1 MRAAVATAAAEA
13 AEEEGSR
20 AATSHGY
27 NGKHAWQQKEA
38 AAHALYSRRLQVLPL
53 SARVIR
59 QHTSAYV
66 VIRQHTAAHALY
78 SRRLQVL
85 PVSARGPDSSFV
97 TVLQARVL
105 YISRQQTSLYV
116 SAYY

>member
-27 NGKHAWQQKEA
+27 NGKQAWQQKEA
-38 AAHALYSRRLQVLPL
+38 AAHALYSRRLQVLPV

-66 VIRQHTAAHALY
+66 CIRRHT
-78 SRRLQVL
+78 
-85 PVSARGPDSSFV
+85 
-97 TVLQARVL
+97 
-105 YISRQQTSLYV
+105 
-116 SAYY
+116 SAYGCACSLLPPLAGVACFRTRPRF

>member
-13 AEEEGSR
+13 AEEEGFR
-20 AATSHGY
+20 AATSHGD

-66 VIRQHTAAHALY
+66 VIRQHTSAYGCACSL
-78 SRRLQVL
+78 L
-85 PVSARGPDSSFV
+85 PPLAGVASVSARGPDSSFV
-97 TVLQARVL
+97 TVLQAHVL
-105 YISRQQTSLYV
+105 YI
-116 SAYY
+116 